1 MNIYNVYDIKNNE
14 QFVMSGTARQ
24 LARKLN
30 TRPKTI
36 REYAKLGFLVQKRY
50 KIILDMIASSR
61 LTDDIDN
68 NNTAF

>member
-14 QFVMSGTARQ
+14 QFVISGTARQ

-30 TRPKTI
+30 TKPKTI

-61 LTDDIDN
+61 QADIN
-68 NNTAF
+68 KF

>member
-1 MNIYNVYDIKNNE
+1 MNINNVYDTLNKE

-30 TRPKTI
+30 TKPKTI

-61 LTDDIDN
+61 QADIN
-68 NNTAF
+68 KF